1 MVSLDSVAELISKV
15 LLAELI
21 PKGNPWKHCTANA
34 LDVVT
39 CPFICAGI
47 SVLQMGYLRGTPTD
61 ACAVAKKLCESHAS
75 WTPHP
80 QASLKVHVLRK

>member
-21 PKGNPWKHCTANA
+21 PKGNPWKHCTAKA

-39 CPFICAGI
+39 CPIICAGS
-47 SVLQMGYLRGTPTD
+47 SVLQMSLVRGTPTD

-75 WTPHP
+75 WTHHH

>member
-39 CPFICAGI
+39 CPIICAGQQCP
-47 SVLQMGYLRGTPTD
+47 SNEPCTWDPNRRMRCGQK
-61 ACAVAKKLCESHAS
+61 AV
-75 WTPHP
+75 
-80 QASLKVHVLRK
+80 